1 MHLTLVCP
9 HLEYA
14 SQVWN
19 TSKLGEIDSISLI
32 LDVREKVQK
41 SSLRVCSKQ
50 WTTSYDVYLIPVT
63 ELYFVCLCHPL
74 KVALGI
80 HVRLAIVAIFIAE
93 IFCWKKQLLS
103 VIQYL

>member
-63 ELYFVCLCHPL
+63 ELYFVCLVSVLLSSGMERKPFFPL
-74 KVALGI
+74 I
-80 HVRLAIVAIFIAE
+80 SIFI
-93 IFCWKKQLLS
+93 ILTIGFL
-103 VIQYL
+103 IP

>member
-1 MHLTLVCP
+1 MYLTLVCP

-32 LDVREKVQK
+32 LDVREKVQI

-50 WTTSYDVYLIPVT
+50 WNTSYDGYLIPVT
-63 ELYFVCLCHPL
+63 ELHFVCPCHPL
-74 KVALGI
+74 KVAFGHTRKISQCSYI
-80 HVRLAIVAIFIAE
+80 HSRN
-93 IFCWKKQLLS
+93 LS
-103 VIQYL
+103 